1 MKVTCIGCRK
11 DFKIADPAKLNNTRH
26 TITFTC
32 PGCGKK
38 EVLSKGEALTW
49 SRFFEL
55 RALASE
61 QETARPASL
70 KPPRMDP
77 MPEAVV
83 DAPARPKAQAS
94 PPGPVEIPADAPPRR
109 RSLFSGLTGK
119 VVLFMLLVS
128 LLPLSIYALV
138 LNHATI
144 QRMEAETDLIGQQIT
159 KGLAAQVDEWTDK
172 NLRILQAAS
181 LLADMESMNPLRQ
194 EPVLK
199 AIAFTYPWKYLVF
212 TIDANG
218 MNLARSD
225 GQPLTDYSD
234 RQYYKDVVL
243 DQKSFAWQTLIGRTT
258 RKPAL
263 ILAVPIRREGR
274 LVGALCSAMHVEAI
288 SDQIVNWRKGKTGF
302 AFLVDQTG
310 KVVAHQIEEFS
321 RTAKALNN
329 HPLVANFDAKQ
340 VGMQRFEEAG
350 AARVGFVRRTEWGWK
365 VATQQDESEVFEL
378 IRQANF
384 FALILLGL
392 TVILVLVVAVLSGR
406 TIVKPIKRLTET
418 AEKISTGD
426 LEVDIDVKSK
436 NEIGELATAIA
447 RMQDSIRIAMERLRR
462 TRSAK
467 PRLVE
472 PDPSAHAVDV
482 KQFP

>member
-1 MKVTCIGCRK
+1 
-11 DFKIADPAKLNNTRH
+11 
-26 TITFTC
+26 
-32 PGCGKK
+32 
-38 EVLSKGEALTW
+38 
-49 SRFFEL
+49 
-55 RALASE
+55 
-61 QETARPASL
+61 
-70 KPPRMDP
+70 
-77 MPEAVV
+77 
-83 DAPARPKAQAS
+83 
-94 PPGPVEIPADAPPRR
+94 
-109 RSLFSGLTGK
+109 
-119 VVLFMLLVS
+119 
-128 LLPLSIYALV
+128 
-138 LNHATI
+138 
-144 QRMEAETDLIGQQIT
+144 MEAETDLIGQQIT

>member
-1 MKVTCIGCRK
+1 MKVTCVGCRK
-11 DFKIADPAKLNNTRH
+11 DFKIADPAKLNNSRH
-26 TITFTC
+26 TIAFTC

-38 EVLSKGEALTW
+38 EVLRKEETSTW

-55 RALASE
+55 RARTADP
-61 QETARPASL
+61 ETAKPSSPRPS
-70 KPPRMDP
+70 RMDP

-83 DAPARPKAQAS
+83 DAPARPK
-94 PPGPVEIPADAPPRR
+94 PRINLPGPEEIPADAAPRR

-138 LNHATI
+138 LNRATI

-159 KGLAAQVDEWTDK
+159 KGLVAQVDEWTDK

-181 LLADMESMNPLRQ
+181 LLADVESMDPLRQ
-194 EPVLK
+194 ESVLK

-212 TIDANG
+212 TVDADG

-225 GQPLTDYSD
+225 GLPLTDYSD

-243 DQKSFAWQTLIGRTT
+243 EKKAFTWQTLIGRTT
-258 RKPAL
+258 QKPAL
-263 ILAVPIRREGR
+263 ILAVPIRQDGR

-288 SDQIVNWRKGKTGF
+288 SDQIVNWRKGSTGF

-321 RTAKALNN
+321 RTGKALNS
-329 HPLVANFDAKQ
+329 HPLVANFNAKR

-350 AARVGFVRRTEWGWK
+350 EARVGFVRQTDWGWK
-365 VATQQDESEVFEL
+365 VAIQQNESEVFEL

-384 FALILLGL
+384 FAFILLGL
-392 TVILVLVVAVLSGR
+392 TVVLVLVVAVLSGR
-406 TIVKPIKRLTET
+406 TIVKPIKKLTET
-418 AEKISTGD
+418 AERISTGD
-426 LEVDIDVKSK
+426 LEVDIGVTSK

-467 PRLVE
+467 PRPME
-472 PDPSAHAVDV
+472 PEPSAQAVDY